1 MNDRIA
7 QGNPYEL
14 LGVSPAASPELI
26 RLAYFTNVRKIN
38 PRTDPARF
46 QSISQAY
53 AILSDPS
60 KKREY
65 DQQNLS
71 GKQVRGLVDQ
81 AASMAMRDPFKAMNL
96 LQSAL
101 SLAPDMPRVHVLLGH
116 VYMRLE
122 KYQQAED
129 QYRWLLERKPSDEQM
144 RLRLAKCLAKQ
155 HRYNDAEKEIG
166 KLMKYFP
173 LHYEALLVLSQVL
186 DAQDRYE
193 EVLDVLEDAIKSDG
207 IEDFHDLFAL
217 ITLLSI
223 HGQAQRWEGVA
234 QTAIRVL
241 NIIKTPEQGRK
252 ATQKIL
258 GMAMQKREEK
268 EYDTAQA
275 LLTCATHIPLG
286 NGSGGEGLE
295 DDKALEDK
303 ALKERVQTYL
313 NHIRLAGV
321 AQQSSQDTLVPLP
334 LRQWINLLYIE
345 NLPANAREQRLG
357 GLLKDFAQHIDDDA
371 TTFLA
376 GISYFKKEYKELAQD
391 QSRLVENV
399 QQRAEKAVA
408 MQSQSLQ
415 NINTQSNA
423 ATNANSK
430 TTNSKTNSAPSKPD
444 SETVSEAKQGFLG
457 RFWKKTG

>member
-7 QGNPYEL
+7 QGNLYEL

-53 AILSDPS
+53 AILSNPS

-96 LQSAL
+96 LQNAL

-122 KYQQAED
+122 KYQQAEE
-129 QYRWLLERKPSDEQM
+129 QYKWLLERKPSDEQM
-144 RLRLAKCLAKQ
+144 RLRLARCLAKQ
-155 HRYNDAEKEIG
+155 HRYKDAEIEIG

-193 EVLDVLEDAIKSDG
+193 EVLDVLENAIKSDG
-207 IEDFHDLFAL
+207 IEDFNDLFAL
-217 ITLLSI
+217 LTLLSI
-223 HGQAQRWEGVA
+223 HGQAQRWDGVA

-241 NIIKTPEQGRK
+241 NTIKSPEQGRK
-252 ATQKIL
+252 AAQKML
-258 GMAMQKREEK
+258 SMAMQKREEK

-275 LLTCATHIPLG
+275 LLTCATHIPLD
-286 NGSGGEGLE
+286 E
-295 DDKALEDK
+295 EDK
-303 ALKERVQTYL
+303 ESRELKERVHTYL
-313 NHIRLAGV
+313 NYIRLAGV

-371 TTFLA
+371 ITFLA

-408 MQSQSLQ
+408 LQ
-415 NINTQSNA
+415 NQSMQNT
-423 ATNANSK
+423 ATQNS
-430 TTNSKTNSAPSKPD
+430 TNSAPSKTNSAPSKTNSAPSKTSSAPSKPD
-444 SETVSEAKQGFLG
+444 SETVSEVKQGFLG